1 MGERKIYE
9 PEMLRELE
17 EKIKLVG
24 ERLSKSYVDKR
35 RGDSEF
41 EVFNKVF
48 LKVFSMKGVMR
59 FGFRGKHS
67 LRFVGPSE
75 ILTRMRKVAYQLTLS
90 PALSGVQDVFHVFML
105 QHRRTFSWT
114 VAIERRLSFK
124 ETPIKIVDTKGKI
137 LRRTIP
143 YVKV

>member
-75 ILTRMRKVAYQLTLS
+75 ILTRMGKVVYQLTLS

-105 QHRRTFSWT
+105 RKYVYDPSHIIDFGLLQ
-114 VAIERRLSFK
+114 
-124 ETPIKIVDTKGKI
+124 
-137 LRRTIP
+137 LREDYPLRGLQL
-143 YVKV
+143 K